1 MIYTVTFNPSL
12 DYIVSVPGFEMG
24 RTNRTVYEQML
35 AGGKGINVT
44 TVLSNLGVDST
55 ALGFVA
61 GFTGDELIRRMESMG
76 LKNDFIRIDNGFSR
90 INVKLRDHDGTEING
105 MGPVIGQKGL
115 DALMEKLLQLKE
127 GDTLVLAGSIPE
139 SMPGTI
145 YSDILKRLEGRGIR
159 FVVDATK
166 DLLLNVLQYRPFLIK
181 PNHHELEEIFGAEL
195 RSRESVVSYAAALQ
209 ERGAVNVLV
218 SMAGEGAVLLDEEG
232 VVHMLPAPEGKLIN
246 AVGAGDSMV
255 AGFLTGWEEQHSY
268 DHAFRM
274 GVAAGSASAYSEY
287 LATREEVE
295 ELYRRIGKPENARL

>member
-44 TVLSNLGVDST
+44 TVLRNLGVDST

-145 YSDILKRLEGRGIR
+145 YSDILKKLEGRGIR

>member
-195 RSRESVVSYAAALQ
+195 RSRESVVPYAAALQ

-274 GVAAGSASAYSEY
+274 GVVAGSASAYSEY

-295 ELYRRIGKPENARL
+295 ELYRRIGESENAWL

>member
-44 TVLSNLGVDST
+44 TVLRNLGVDST

-145 YSDILKRLEGRGIR
+145 YSDILKKLEGRGIR

-195 RSRESVVSYAAALQ
+195 RSRESVVPYAAALQ

-295 ELYRRIGKPENARL
+295 ELYRRIGKSENARL